1 MGITT
6 LIDRFIHPLKVKE
19 EKEIVRKPKKSR
31 FSISKRQKFITAVLF
46 LSATLFFSEYVF
58 NFSALFL
65 SVGLALVTDIL
76 LFAALYKDLRDSY
89 SLQSFILPFLLS
101 LGFSLFYFLTPA
113 RLISRVILTSLYAIS
128 LYALFLSENIFLVA
142 SIRTIALLNSARIVT
157 FVISLLSYFFLANT
171 VFSFRLSFI
180 PTVLLIALFSFL
192 FVMHSLWTYTLEKS
206 LKKDALWLGIITLC
220 LFELASILWFW
231 PTRPT
236 MLALFLTASFY
247 TLTGLSHMWLDRRLF
262 QGIFWEYS
270 WVVGFA
276 TILLIWFTSWQG

>member
-1 MGITT
+1 MGITKV
-6 LIDRFIHPLKVKE
+6 IDRFIHPLQVREDVVK
-19 EKEIVRKPKKSR
+19 KTKRSSS
-31 FSISKRQKFITAVLF
+31 FTISKRQKFIVSVLL

-58 NFSALFL
+58 SFSSLFL
-65 SVGLALVTDIL
+65 SIGLAIATDIF
-76 LFAALYKDLRDSY
+76 LFASLYKDLRESY
-89 SLQSFILPFLLS
+89 APQAFFLPFLLS

-113 RLISRVILTSLYAIS
+113 RLISRVILTTLYAIS

-171 VFSFRLSFI
+171 IFSFRLLFL
-180 PTVLLIALFSFL
+180 PTTFLIAFFSLLFAI
-192 FVMHSLWTYTLEKS
+192 HGLWTYTLEKS
-206 LKKDALWLGIITLC
+206 LKKDLLWAGIITLC

-236 MLALFLTASFY
+236 MLALFLTATFY
-247 TLTGLSHMWLDRRLF
+247 TLTGLSHMWFDKRLF
-262 QGIFWEYS
+262 QSVFWEYA

-276 TILLIWFTSWQG
+276 SILLIWFTSWQG